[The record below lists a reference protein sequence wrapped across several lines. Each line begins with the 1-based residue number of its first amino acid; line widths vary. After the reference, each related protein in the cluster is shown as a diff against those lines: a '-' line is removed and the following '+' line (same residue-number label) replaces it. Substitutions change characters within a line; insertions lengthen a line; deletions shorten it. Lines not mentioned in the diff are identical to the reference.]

1 MVAGCWL
8 CFRSAEAVQ
17 ALVAQRIVLQARYRG
32 CEGKVLQEIG
42 SLQTA
47 VLISSRV
54 GVVMFQI
61 PSIVLL
67 LLQFDMIYPGRVL

>member
-1 MVAGCWL
+1 M
-8 CFRSAEAVQ
+8 
-17 ALVAQRIVLQARYRG
+17 AQRIVLQARYRG
-32 CEGKVLQEIG
+32 CEGKDLQEIG